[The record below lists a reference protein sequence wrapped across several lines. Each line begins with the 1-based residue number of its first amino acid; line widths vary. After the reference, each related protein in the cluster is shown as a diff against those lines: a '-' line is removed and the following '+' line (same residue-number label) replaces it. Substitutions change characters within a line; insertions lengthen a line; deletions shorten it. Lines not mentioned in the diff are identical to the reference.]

1 MVGNLFLHPAI
12 LIASGFEC
20 LNSSDVRF
28 LNASRKHFNP
38 HKDNFA
44 QIQLI
49 TPMDFELGGIFNPT
63 DRMLE
68 PIIAYKQAQERIPDF
83 PYMTKTQI
91 VKYIYQERLEITF
104 QKVVQELL
112 FTIKKTLG
120 YNDSN
125 ISRLF
130 DTGSTNTKAIRLLK
144 KTDIYAQINALHKCG
159 VGNRLTDAFAF
170 VFHKY
175 RLNHLD

>member
-1 MVGNLFLHPAI
+1 MVGNFFLHPAI

-38 HKDNFA
+38 HHDNFS
-44 QIQLI
+44 QILLI
-49 TPMDFELGGIFNPT
+49 TPTDFELGGIFNPT

-83 PYMTKTQI
+83 PYLTKSQI

-104 QKVVQELL
+104 QKVIHELL
-112 FTIKKTLG
+112 QTIKGTLG
-120 YNDSN
+120 YNDTN

-130 DTGSTNTKAIRLLK
+130 DSGNTNARAMKLLQ
-144 KTDIYAQINALHKCG
+144 KTIIYKQINALHKCG
-159 VGNRLTDAFAF
+159 VGNRLSDAFAF

-175 RLNHLD
+175 RMNHLD